1 MSNVR
6 RKKIREKIAQFRKG
20 ITWIGA
26 RRISHEFRCLKTRK
40 PRNRMSTGLSLIRDK
55 AGRHAPHRGAVA
67 WQPFLT
73 VRSTTVL
80 VHSRSEREHSRWGR
94 EHSRWRPVRSRTSAC
109 STSSCST
116 SACST
121 SACSTRYHCRSTRY
135 YCRSTRYQP
144 EVQTRSGRF
153 QRRQPPR
160 QPVTTAYDSFRFL
173 LE

>member
-80 VHSRSEREHSRWGR
+80 VHSRSEREHSRW
-94 EHSRWRPVRSRTSAC
+94 RPVRSRTSAC
-109 STSSCST
+109 STSSCGT